1 MFRKRGGPRHVR
13 AEDTPRSDALASS
26 MTGDAEGP
34 PPKRGP
40 YDARHA
46 PKGVDRLD
54 FGSMQI
60 PRFEDVEVRLQANPQ
75 DGTVEVI
82 VLVHGDSALQVG
94 VFAAPRTEGIWDEVR
109 EEIAAGVAS
118 GGAMPRQIHGPYG
131 IELAAQVQ
139 TPDGPAHVRFVGI
152 DGPRWLVRALYQGPA
167 AADPA
172 YSGVLAQ
179 CLEGLVVV
187 RDQEARPPREPLPL
201 RLPKELVEQAQIQ
214 AAAIAEEEQRRYEHQ
229 ARHAQDAPPETNGRR
244 RRH

>member
-13 AEDTPRSDALASS
+13 AEDSPRSEALAKSLAGES
-26 MTGDAEGP
+26 DTA

-40 YDARHA
+40 YDVRHA

-60 PRFEDVEVRLQANPQ
+60 PRFDEVEVRLQANPQ
-75 DGTVEVI
+75 DGTVDVI
-82 VLVHGDSALQVG
+82 VLVHGESALQVG

-109 EEIAAGVAS
+109 QEIATGVAS
-118 GGAMPRQIHGPYG
+118 GGAMPREIQGPYG
-131 IELAAQVQ
+131 AELTARVQ
-139 TPDGPAHVRFVGI
+139 TPDGPADVRFVGI
-152 DGPRWLVRALYQGPA
+152 DGPRWLIRALYQGPA

-201 RLPKELVEQAQIQ
+201 RLPHELVEQAQIQ
-214 AAAIAEEEQRRYEHQ
+214 AAAIAEEEQRRVEHQ
-229 ARHAQDAPPETNGRR
+229 ARHAHDAPQTNGRR
-244 RRH
+244 HRH